1 MISISSITKLES
13 ESESLVTGFSTTRSN
28 VFLTV
33 FSTVCVT
40 LLVTVLTS
48 FAALLL
54 LILVLELLVGL
65 FGADFVRLVLDA
77 RVFEVL
83 VLEVVLVIGS
93 LNPVYSSHFGPMT
106 SFMPPQI
113 SSLFGVEMDGVD
125 LTDDD
130 EDAET
135 DLVDPVP
142 LAVFFQI
149 SNIPLVLPFLTVDP
163 LVWTDTDTDSTAT
176 VPLPFQ
182 IPNPLVPELSPAD
195 AVVEA
200 AVTLG
205 VLLLLLLLLLLVFS
219 KRSLLCSCVL
229 RVYGSESSLQ
239 RYGRRRTARPMT
251 MG

>member
-13 ESESLVTGFSTTRSN
+13 ESESLVTGFSTTRSK

-48 FAALLL
+48 LEAALS
-54 LILVLELLVGL
+54 LILVLELLVVL
-65 FGADFVRLVLDA
+65 PGADFVRLVLDA
-77 RVFEVL
+77 CVFEVV
-83 VLEVVLVIGS
+83 VLEVVLVVGS

-113 SSLFGVEMDGVD
+113 SSLFVDEVDGVD
-125 LTDDD
+125 LTDED
-130 EDAET
+130 EDAES
-135 DLVDPVP
+135 DFVDPVVP
-142 LAVFFQI
+142 LAVFQI
-149 SNIPLVLPFLTVDP
+149 SNIPLVLPFLTTDP
-163 LVWTDTDTDSTAT
+163 LVWTDTDTDSAAT
-176 VPLPFQ
+176 LPLPFQ
-182 IPNPLVPELSPAD
+182 NPNPLVPELSPAD

-205 VLLLLLLLLLLVFS
+205 VLLLLLLLLVVFS

>member
-1 MISISSITKLES
+1 M
-13 ESESLVTGFSTTRSN
+13 
-28 VFLTV
+28 
-33 FSTVCVT
+33 T

-48 FAALLL
+48 LAAALS

-65 FGADFVRLVLDA
+65 FGADFVRLVLDV
-77 RVFEVL
+77 RVFEVV
-83 VLEVVLVIGS
+83 VLEVVLVVGS

-113 SSLFGVEMDGVD
+113 SSLFVDEVDVVD
-125 LTDDD
+125 LTDEDEDDD
-130 EDAET
+130 EDAES
-135 DLVDPVP
+135 DFVDPVVP

-149 SNIPLVLPFLTVDP
+149 SNIPLVLPFLTTDP
-163 LVWTDTDTDSTAT
+163 LVCTDTDTDSAAT

-182 IPNPLVPELSPAD
+182 NPNPLVPELSPAD